1 MKIILVPH
9 TPYKYRASVWAAA
22 VGTDS
27 PPQGLIITLQPG
39 GRSIAVSDRS
49 WRKLS
54 YSEASGHNVF
64 VQVITVRDLEPGRR
78 YELTSHGGSRAR
90 ISTLPS
96 SLPEEGGRPLRFF
109 WDPAFTREPTKRDN
123 TEGPSSCS
131 QRNRSRT

>member
-54 YSEASGHNVF
+54 YSRGKWA
-64 VQVITVRDLEPGRR
+64 QRL
-78 YELTSHGGSRAR
+78 RAGYHR
-90 ISTLPS
+90 AGFGAGKEI
-96 SLPEEGGRPLRFF
+96 
-109 WDPAFTREPTKRDN
+109 
-123 TEGPSSCS
+123 
-131 QRNRSRT
+131 